1 MPAWIM
7 SATLCKTEII
17 DDAEAIHASKTQQE
31 EEVGPNS
38 ERKPAR
44 KAKRPQMSRDQLPTM
59 WC

>member
-1 MPAWIM
+1 M

-31 EEVGPNS
+31 EEVGLNS
-38 ERKPAR
+38 ECKHAC